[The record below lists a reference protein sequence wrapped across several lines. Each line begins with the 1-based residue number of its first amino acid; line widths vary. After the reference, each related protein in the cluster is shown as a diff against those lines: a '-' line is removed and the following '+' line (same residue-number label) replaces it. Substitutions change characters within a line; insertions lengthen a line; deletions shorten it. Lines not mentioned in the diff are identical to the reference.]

1 MHCQLSPNYT
11 KVLVA
16 TSLMHYCF
24 NGAGSAEEPFSQTHV
39 VLFAGADDWEEAYQ
53 SLRQIVMEDL
63 LLEEE
68 EEEGQRSSKVG
79 TSTGILLCNNTNWTV
94 GFHPFYHLLIY
105 LKGFQMFF
113 IYDYAVLS

>member
-68 EEEGQRSSKVG
+68 EEGQRSSKVG
-79 TSTGILLCNNTNWTV
+79 TSTGIYSGISSLLSSIDLFKRIPNV
-94 GFHPFYHLLIY
+94 FYL
-105 LKGFQMFF
+105 
-113 IYDYAVLS
+113 